1 MYIGFHW
8 EDSRITKLPPSSKD
22 EKTFLDLQFS
32 KVLWT
37 PHIDVYNLREMI
49 SFNALKKDLAG
60 DEVYL
65 PYQYISIYRLLKWIS
80 SLVHLIWFTIIF
92 IVGLVISNGSKV
104 YYSQATIITIFC
116 AMRFDQYPL
125 DTQVKLASNIRSVS
139 KRLFDK
145 KMSNKYSFIGM

>member
-65 PYQYISIYRLLKWIS
+65 PYQYISIYRLLLKMDFEFGAS
-80 SLVHLIWFTIIF
+80 YL
-92 IVGLVISNGSKV
+92 V
-104 YYSQATIITIFC
+104 YYHFYC
-116 AMRFDQYPL
+116 
-125 DTQVKLASNIRSVS
+125 
-139 KRLFDK
+139 RLGDFQWIK
-145 KMSNKYSFIGM
+145 SLL

>member
-1 MYIGFHW
+1 MNQASIGIILLQDGSEQKDYTHLSGNYYIPKSYARTELPKNVKEQPVAISVDIAGGAITEVNDVQFTLSMRMYIGFHW

-37 PHIDVYNLREMI
+37 PHIDIYNLREMI

-65 PYQYISIYRLLKWIS
+65 PYQYISI
-80 SLVHLIWFTIIF
+80 
-92 IVGLVISNGSKV
+92 
-104 YYSQATIITIFC
+104 
-116 AMRFDQYPL
+116 
-125 DTQVKLASNIRSVS
+125 
-139 KRLFDK
+139 
-145 KMSNKYSFIGM
+145 

>member
-37 PHIDVYNLREMI
+37 PHIDIYNLREMI
-49 SFNALKKDLAG
+49 SFNALEKDLAG
-60 DEVYL
+60 DEVCL
-65 PYQYISIYRLLKWIS
+65 PYQYISIYRLLLKKRIS
-80 SLVHLIWFTIIF
+80 SLVHVIWFTIIF

-125 DTQVKLASNIRSVS
+125 DTQVKLVLNIRSVS
-139 KRLFDK
+139 KYLLFK
-145 KMSNKYSFIGM
+145 II

>member
-37 PHIDVYNLREMI
+37 PHIDIYNLREMI

-60 DEVYL
+60 DEVNL
-65 PYQYISIYRLLKWIS
+65 PDQYINIYRLFKNRFRVCCIL
-80 SLVHLIWFTIIF
+80 F
-92 IVGLVISNGSKV
+92 GL
-104 YYSQATIITIFC
+104 
-116 AMRFDQYPL
+116 L
-125 DTQVKLASNIRSVS
+125 
-139 KRLFDK
+139 
-145 KMSNKYSFIGM
+145 SFLL

>member
-49 SFNALKKDLAG
+49 SFNALEKDLAG

-65 PYQYISIYRLLKWIS
+65 PYQYISIYRLLFRVWCI
-80 SLVHLIWFTIIF
+80 LF
-92 IVGLVISNGSKV
+92 GL
-104 YYSQATIITIFC
+104 
-116 AMRFDQYPL
+116 L
-125 DTQVKLASNIRSVS
+125 
-139 KRLFDK
+139 
-145 KMSNKYSFIGM
+145 SFLL